1 MLFSTISIPT
11 RRRPCWWR
19 NERNRERIGMNMALR
34 EIEVSAAPP
43 RRGLPARKK
52 LAALG
57 DVLLRRQ
64 ALIRRM
70 QWVVVG
76 FYLLLVGV
84 PAFLPLPDSAAHVW
98 NNLTVFA
105 QFAFWGVWWPFVLL
119 SMVLVGRAWCGL
131 FCPEGALSET
141 MSERGKGR
149 SLPHWL
155 TWRGWPFVAFAL
167 TTVYGQMVSVYQ
179 YAAPALLVLGGSTVA
194 AMIVGY
200 YYGRGK
206 RVWCRYLC
214 PVSGVFGL
222 LSKLAPLHFR
232 VDRED
237 WRAHDLSGLPTP
249 KLNCAALVPVKV
261 MKGAEACHMCGR
273 CSGFKDSVTLSLRAP
288 GSEIVEVAGETPR
301 PWETALIVFGLM
313 GVAVGAFH
321 WSASPWYIDIKQAL
335 AEKLADSGAIWMLK
349 PLAPWWILTNYP
361 DQNDTM
367 SLLDGAV
374 LLGYIA
380 ATAAGLGGFLLA
392 CLALAARALGKG
404 SWGRLHHF
412 AQCLIPLA
420 GCGVFLGLSAL
431 TVTLLKQEGVR
442 LAFVSEARA
451 LLLAGAGL
459 WAASL
464 AWRVSGRYA
473 AAPRRLLA
481 MIPMLAA
488 IGAGAGAWVL
498 LFWVW

>member
-1 MLFSTISIPT
+1 
-11 RRRPCWWR
+11 
-19 NERNRERIGMNMALR
+19 MNMAMRDLQ
-34 EIEVSAAPP
+34 ALPATPP
-43 RRGLPARKK
+43 RVGPAARA
-52 LAALG
+52 LAAFG
-57 DVLLRRQ
+57 DALMRHQ

-131 FCPEGALSET
+131 FCPEGALSEV
-141 MSERGKGR
+141 MSERGRGGA
-149 SLPHWL
+149 LPRWVS
-155 TWRGWPFVAFAL
+155 WKGWPFVAFVL
-167 TTVYGQMVSVYQ
+167 TTIYGQMVSVYQ
-179 YAAPALLVLGGSTVA
+179 YAAPALLVLGGSTIA
-194 AMIVGY
+194 AMIAGY
-200 YYGRGK
+200 LWGRGK

-232 VDRED
+232 VDRDD
-237 WRAHDLSGLPTP
+237 WRAHDESGLPTP
-249 KLNCAALVPVKV
+249 KMNCAALVPVKV
-261 MKGAEACHMCGR
+261 MTGGSACHMCGR
-273 CSGFKDSVTLSLRAP
+273 CAGYKDAITLSSRAP
-288 GSEIVEVAGETPR
+288 GEEIVHVAGQTPH

-321 WSASPWYIDIKQAL
+321 WTASPWYIDLKQWA
-335 AEKLADSGAIWMLK
+335 AERLVDAGAVWMLK

-367 SLLDGAV
+367 SLLDGAM
-374 LLGYIA
+374 LLAYIA
-380 ATAAGLGGFLLA
+380 ATAAVLGCFLLA
-392 CLALAARALGKG
+392 CLTLAARAPGPKG
-404 SWGRLHHF
+404 VAARLHHF
-412 AQCLIPLA
+412 AQCLIPVA

-431 TVTLLKQEGVR
+431 TVTLFKQEGFP
-442 LAFVSEARA
+442 LPFVAETRA
-451 LLLAGAGL
+451 LLLSGASL

-464 AWRVSGRYA
+464 AWRVSGLYA
-473 AAPRRLLA
+473 GAPRRIAA
-481 MIPMLAA
+481 MVPMLAA

-498 LFWVW
+498 LFWIW